1 MHLKARSK
9 GSVEMNASTTAIRK
23 NHVLPIAI
31 VLFAA
36 AAAIAAFAL
45 TATANAGSSY
55 NSSLGSNR
63 PAAEKVSSSKVAA
76 YTSRAARARAR
87 ARAIRLAKAR
97 RRAALRRARAAAA
110 AYTGTTGTA
119 TTASTTSIS
128 DGERAQ
134 QLLTAL
140 IAQHPILAGATVEM
154 GNAQGYQAISYFQT
168 GRIVISPT
176 HTASIDRIMNHEI
189 WHIID
194 WRDNGRID
202 WGENVPPAQ

>member
-1 MHLKARSK
+1 MHLKVRSK

-23 NHVLPIAI
+23 NHAVPIAI

-36 AAAIAAFAL
+36 AAALAAFAL
-45 TATANAGSSY
+45 TATANAASGY

-63 PAAEKVSSSKVAA
+63 PVAEKVSSSKVAA
-76 YTSRAARARAR
+76 YTSRAAKARAK
-87 ARAIRLAKAR
+87 ARAARLAKAR
-97 RRAALRRARAAAA
+97 RAAALRRARAAALA
-110 AYTGTTGTA
+110 
-119 TTASTTSIS
+119 ASTTTVASTGTVS
-128 DGERAQ
+128 DAERAQ

-140 IAQHPILAGATVEM
+140 IAQHPILAGSTVEI

-176 HTASIDRIMNHEI
+176 HSASIDRIMNHEI

>member
-23 NHVLPIAI
+23 NHVVPIAI

-36 AAAIAAFAL
+36 AAALAAFAL
-45 TATANAGSSY
+45 TATANATSGY

-63 PAAEKVSSSKVAA
+63 PVAEKVTSGKVAA
-76 YTSRAARARAR
+76 YTSRAAKARAR
-87 ARAIRLAKAR
+87 ARAARLAKAR
-97 RRAALRRARAAAA
+97 RAAALRRARAAAA
-110 AYTGTTGTA
+110 A
-119 TTASTTSIS
+119 ASTTTVASTGTVS
-128 DGERAQ
+128 DAERAQ

-140 IAQHPILAGATVEM
+140 VAQHPILAGATVEM

-176 HTASIDRIMNHEI
+176 HSASIDRIMNHEI